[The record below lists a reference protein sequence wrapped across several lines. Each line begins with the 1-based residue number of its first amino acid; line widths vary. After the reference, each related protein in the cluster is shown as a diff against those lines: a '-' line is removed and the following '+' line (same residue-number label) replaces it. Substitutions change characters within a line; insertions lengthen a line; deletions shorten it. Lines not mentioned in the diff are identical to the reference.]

1 MICYIVHKEKYIFS
15 NRSPGIQ
22 GMAFG
27 INKTFF
33 QSLGGFDLGMKV
45 WGAEQF
51 ELSIKVSQILKL
63 NHFVKIKQIIL
74 NENRNIRDS

>member
-1 MICYIVHKEKYIFS
+1 MICYIVYKEKYIFS
-15 NRSPGIQ
+15 KRSPGIQ

-51 ELSIKVSQILKL
+51 ELSIKVFQILKT
-63 NHFVKIKQIIL
+63 NHFDKIKPTIL
-74 NENRNIRDS
+74 NEAKSTKD

>member
-1 MICYIVHKEKYIFS
+1 
-15 NRSPGIQ
+15 
-22 GMAFG
+22 MAFG

-51 ELSIKVSQILKL
+51 ELSIKVFQILKL
-63 NHFVKIKQIIL
+63 NHFVKIKPIIL
-74 NENRNIRDS
+74 NENRNIRDSFIKNDEKANPSQE

>member
-1 MICYIVHKEKYIFS
+1 MICYIDYKEKYIFS
-15 NRSPGIQ
+15 KRSPGIQ

-51 ELSIKVSQILKL
+51 ELSIKVSQILKI
-63 NHFVKIKQIIL
+63 NHFVKIKPTIL
-74 NENRNIRDS
+74 NEAKSIKD

>member
-1 MICYIVHKEKYIFS
+1 
-15 NRSPGIQ
+15 
-22 GMAFG
+22 MAFG

-51 ELSIKVSQILKL
+51 ELSIKVSQILKI
-63 NHFVKIKQIIL
+63 NHFVKIKPTIL
-74 NENRNIRDS
+74 NEAKSIKD